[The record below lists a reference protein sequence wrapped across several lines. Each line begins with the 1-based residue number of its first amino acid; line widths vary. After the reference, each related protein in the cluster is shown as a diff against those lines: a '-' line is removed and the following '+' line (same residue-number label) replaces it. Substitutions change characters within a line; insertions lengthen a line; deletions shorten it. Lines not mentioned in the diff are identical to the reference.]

1 MRIHD
6 DIDPA
11 IMSRCGGYTGMEAN
25 QALGLSYHA
34 IRVANGPDGTR
45 HGMCPY
51 STARH
56 EHVSVEHAA
65 RHGTYVGRAGLR
77 F

>member
-25 QALGLSYHA
+25 EALGSSYHA
-34 IRVANGPDGTR
+34 IRVYELTRSMATSRLTRKSLGQLGPIPRTN
-45 HGMCPY
+45 
-51 STARH
+51 
-56 EHVSVEHAA
+56 
-65 RHGTYVGRAGLR
+65 
-77 F
+77 